1 MNREAIKGA
10 LALKSSLQAAIDSGE
25 IKNRDHLME
34 IAASHGLTVTRNG
47 IDYAGFQCE
56 SGQRLRVRLQ
66 FNDRPPKVPRVKGP
80 KPPKIKDGFWIYALI
95 AYSKD
100 GKRKACYVGQAA
112 NPPKRFREH
121 FRSQREG
128 RGSYAL
134 SSGRRLSKLKF
145 KPLFS
150 LGQQKRKVMPLI
162 SKVTGYSERRLP
174 GLKLRIRKTGVN
186 YQDLRACPA
195 SLPTGQ
201 QQRCRPTQYFFLKW
215 FSRESHLRS
224 SSSRANS
231 CKQRSRRELTPW
243 VDEAHR

>member
-134 SSGRRLSKLKF
+134 FQWAALEQVEVQAVVLTWAAETQSNATYFEGYWLQRAQIAGFETPDSQNWGQLPRPESLPGQPTHWPTAEVQANSILLSEVVLQGITPEVLKF
-145 KPLFS
+145 KSKLLQTTVTEGADT
-150 LGQQKRKVMPLI
+150 LG
-162 SKVTGYSERRLP
+162 
-174 GLKLRIRKTGVN
+174 
-186 YQDLRACPA
+186 
-195 SLPTGQ
+195 
-201 QQRCRPTQYFFLKW
+201 
-215 FSRESHLRS
+215 
-224 SSSRANS
+224 
-231 CKQRSRRELTPW
+231 
-243 VDEAHR
+243 